1 MNNLLAACVRALARG
16 TSVHERSSDT
26 AAHPCDPVLR
36 HPTLDDL
43 PQLVTLDRLTQPVS
57 LHTSA
62 TELKRRI
69 TVTPRSILVL
79 EVSGIVCAALY
90 AQRIAE
96 VPALRSTDYARC
108 IQLHCD
114 DGQHIQLLGLY
125 VLPEFHGRGYSD
137 MLIES
142 ILLYARLLGGVRSV
156 VGVTR
161 CAAYAQHNTDMDLL
175 TYIRARNERGQILDP
190 MLHFHVSHG
199 AHIRELLTNF
209 RPGDIDNQGAGV
221 LIEYLIEPED
231 AGANNPQTASHAL
244 AGITVEQLHQR
255 VSSSVRQVVGAERFS
270 TYQLHL
276 PFMEM
281 GFVSLE
287 LLELRRLLSAA
298 TGVDLNATFLFTH
311 NTPAAVVD
319 YLTHHLAPIEALS
332 DPPQDR
338 DQAVAIVGMACRFPG
353 ALHSPDQLWQ
363 ALIDGVDTVGPAS
376 PARQALRVAGA
387 GAFRWQAGLLED
399 IAAFDAG
406 FFRLSPREVE
416 WLDPQQ
422 RLLMEIS
429 WQALEHA
436 GIAPS
441 ALRGGDHGVFVGL
454 MGSEYAAL
462 LGQGDSR
469 EVEAQFATGSACSVA
484 AGRLAYFLDWQG
496 PTFTVDTACSSSLVA
511 VHLACR
517 SLQQGEC
524 RLALAAGANVLLD
537 DRHFEAFD
545 RAGMLSPSGRC
556 HSFDQQADGYV
567 RAEGCAALVLKRL
580 ADAQADGD
588 PILAVILGSAINQDG
603 TSASLTAPNPKAQQA
618 VIEAALKQAK
628 VEALSIRYLEAHG
641 TGTQLGD
648 PIEVQAAYAALGKLR
663 TADQPLL
670 LGSVKSTLGHLEACA
685 GLAGVIKTVLSLQH
699 SLIPGQLHFN
709 QPNPLIPWSELAV
722 EVVSKTRPW
731 PAGARRAGVSSFGFS
746 GTNAHVILE
755 AYEAPPAAP
764 QASPGPVALVLSART
779 ALQLR
784 ERAEQLIRFLGAQ
797 DVELNALAYTL
808 QIGRDAMA
816 QRLGFVAGSVAE
828 VVHTLQIYLAQQP
841 ALNTVFQGVI
851 DPAHPALTVH
861 QPQTLALMIEGWV
874 RGEPVQWERLYADNR
889 PRRLLLPT
897 YPFARDH
904 YWLPDFVPGATSLAQ
919 DVLVLTPTWER
930 DDTTSEAEID
940 LVPSRAIARESDSLE
955 NCFDIQFNATD
966 STDKLINH
974 LQSASTSAHLLWH
987 VPPTEMSVSVMGFRL
1002 VKALLALGY
1011 DRQALKLTVFTIEGQ
1026 ALHRDER
1033 VNPHHASV
1041 LGLMGSVAKEYPHW
1055 QVRALDLPADAAV
1068 VYRELAYC
1076 PTDPQ
1081 GNTRLWR
1088 EGTWYRQRLI
1098 PCQLP
1103 ASEVSTFRHGGVYL
1117 LIGGAGGLGR
1127 ALSEYLIVHFKAQ
1140 VIWLGRRVEDAHLT
1154 QQRQRLAGLG
1164 PAPYYLQADAND
1176 VQALERALAQTSH
1189 RFGPI
1194 HGVVHSAME
1203 LADSPL
1209 ANMDESTFIRG
1220 LNAKL
1225 TAQHLQTVLK
1235 GRALDFVLFFSSINS
1250 FLKTGGAANYAAGC
1264 CFADA
1269 CAHQLQRAGF
1279 AVKVLHWGHWG
1290 ETGGG
1295 ASKPYKSFMQQ
1306 MGMNSISAE
1315 VGMATVEQVLNSELS
1330 QVVYAN
1336 VSEGCVARMLGLEPA
1351 TTAQQTCNS
1360 ARDEAGHVN
1369 LEQRALTDLIQ
1380 QASLLLKLPAQDLDP
1395 NANLTEYGFD
1405 SILLMTYAR
1414 ELSERYGLSLSPS
1427 LFFSHTSLTQFAQY
1441 LLQFFTQPLGRFF
1454 NVESVVAVDKNALQ
1468 TAPSNRHEPL
1478 AIIGMSGRFAGARSV
1493 DELWALLRDGRSAV
1507 APFPSDRLAQADTV
1521 PPRWLAAMPG
1531 VDEFDPLFFEISPNE
1546 AAVID
1551 PRQRLLLQETWRAL
1565 EDAAYGQA
1573 HLQQQTVSLYVGVE
1587 AGDYGHLIADK
1598 NTLTANHEAIL
1609 ASRLAYHLNLDGGA
1623 LAINTACSSS
1633 LVALHQA
1640 CESLKSGGC
1649 DTAIVAGVNL
1659 LSGCGLYD
1667 QMSAAGMLDKEG
1679 VCRAFGESSA
1689 GMVPGEAAVAVV
1701 IKRLADALA
1710 EGDPIRA
1717 VIVGSAINY
1726 DGKTQGITAPSG
1738 TAQSQLL
1745 RDVYGRYQVDPQALD
1760 YIVTHGT
1767 GTPLG
1772 DPVEINALCDAFA
1785 SSVTRQQ
1792 FCAITSNKPN
1802 VGHTLAASGLVSLVN
1817 LVLSLEH
1824 QTLAPSLGAEPLS
1837 TFICWPNSPFYVNT
1851 VARPWPV
1858 KAGAARLGAVSS
1870 FGMSGTNAHVVL
1882 RGIEGTRAPYDTPD
1896 VSYALLVLSAKT
1908 TGALKRQAQ
1917 ALVDLLRG
1925 SDCAHYN
1932 LHAMS
1937 HTLLSGRHH
1946 FKHRYAIVVKDHED
1960 AIAGL
1965 QSLIDADAPAH
1976 TLGYGCVPSA
1986 FAPDAAQATLAHA
1999 LLADTASG
2007 YTLDALGAT
2016 LETLA
2021 KVYLQGYDLA
2031 WATWFGAQ
2039 PPVRL
2044 HLPTYPFEREH
2055 FWAITG
2061 AAAPTAP
2068 AHPWLQR
2075 DLSTTAYQR
2084 YGVTFTGAE
2093 PVLRDHRVL
2102 GQRLLPGV
2110 GHLEWARLAITSW
2123 LNSDGFLRF
2132 EQVTWLRP
2140 LVVEAEHEVWI
2151 TLSKEAD
2158 GRIAFEIHSADTS
2171 APEVYSQGWASLGT
2185 AELGAAPRHDLSS
2198 LQAQCTKPMLG
2209 DDCYAAFTAAGLDYG
2224 ATFRL
2229 IRHLSTGHNLAVGM
2243 LELADEPGSGL
2254 PPGAL
2259 DSALQVCA
2267 QLNDEQAIAMP
2278 FVLQRLEQWAVIPR
2292 QAWVVAR
2299 RTVDSPDLT
2308 PSFNIDI
2315 ADAQGRVVLRFS
2327 GFSPK
2332 IRVVSP
2338 PAVHAQPEDSDG
2350 ASELT
2355 LTAIWC
2361 RIAEGSFDKVEPS
2374 QRVLTVDDDFMVGS
2388 HETVQQRLSQVPD
2401 WAHIVWHVPKGQAQ
2415 VAFSGFRLIK
2425 ALLAAGYGQRSIKL
2439 TVVTRQAHAM
2449 GAGQTVD
2456 PEHASVHG
2464 LIGSLAKEY
2473 SQWQI
2478 TLLDLPQ
2485 TSTPELDVLLAQPV
2499 DPHGNARYW
2508 RDGCWYQQQLVPCAL
2523 PAAPRDLYRQGGVYV
2538 VIGGAGGLGVVWSEH
2553 VIRQCQ
2559 AQVIWLGRRA
2569 QNDAISQQCLRLGQF
2584 GPSPLYLQV
2593 DAADRDAMEL
2603 AQIEIIRRFGAIN
2616 GVVNSAFVLADRSL
2630 AGMDE
2635 LTFETAL
2642 ASKAQTTQVAD
2653 EVFGHHSL
2661 DFVLFFGSLQSFWKA
2676 PGQSNYAAGCCFCD
2690 ALARE
2695 LAQRRPYPVK
2705 VMQWGYWGS
2714 VGAVASPVYNN
2725 RMAQVGLES
2734 IPPGPA
2740 MAALDKLLGSA
2751 LSQAAYVYTGS
2762 RPLPEGLGLNPHV
2775 QCAAAK
2781 SLPVVIVPPSSPAL
2795 PAADLERVQC
2805 EFERQL
2811 IAILRVR
2818 MARQPSVSAKHQAW
2832 WEASVRRLADAGA
2845 CLDENLPSWET
2856 LLPQWMAYCQTQA
2869 EHPLNGPQAR
2879 LANEIVQA
2887 LPDILRDDLAT
2898 TCVLFPQGSLDRVEA
2913 LYSSHP
2919 VAAYFNELLG
2929 ERLLAYVKARLAL
2942 DAGAQLRI
2950 LEIGAGTG
2958 GTSAHLL
2965 NALKAYASTIEVYE
2979 YTDVAG
2985 VFLAQAQA
2993 RFADQTP
3000 WLRTRLLDIAHSP
3013 VSQGFSPGDYDI
3025 VVATNVLH
3033 ATPDIRKTLSNTKSL
3048 LKGHG
3053 LLLLNELHEI
3063 NLFQHVVFGLLDGWW
3078 LAQDTPL
3085 RVVDTP
3091 VLSISTWKEVLA
3103 DAGFESVHVSQSSG
3117 ADLGQ
3122 CVIES
3127 FSDGV
3132 ICFERACVP
3141 AQPVSAAV
3149 EKPQPTLLIQTL
3161 RACVRQALGVSD
3173 NQLQDDLA
3181 FVSLG
3186 VDSIS
3191 SVALVNVINQQLNLR
3206 LPATIVYDY
3215 PTLERLCAHIQTT
3228 YAPIGVGGTAPYSAP
3243 LAIAP
3248 GDEPLTSP
3256 DKLHSTSTYRR
3267 LLLQRPGSIDELQ
3280 WVEEPVPALGPR
3292 EVRIAV
3298 HAFSL
3303 NFGDL
3308 LCVKGLYP
3316 TQPAY
3321 PFTPGYEASG
3331 VVTAVGHEVTDVS
3344 VGARVVALAGHAL
3357 GAHATVVTCA
3367 QDLVFTCPD
3376 TLELEQFCALPSAA
3390 LTVLE
3395 CFAKAGVKAGERILI
3410 QTATGGVGLIAVQ
3423 LAKHLGLEVY
3433 ATAGSQAKLDYLAS
3447 LDVHYLI
3454 NHQQEDFQLAIER
3467 LTQGQ
3472 GVDVVI
3478 NTLDGNALQKGLA
3491 CLSPGGRYVEIAMT
3505 ALKSARSIDLSG
3517 LASNQSM
3524 HSVDMRKLGLQRPQ
3538 VLQEHMHRLL
3548 QLIQEQAISA
3558 LPGTYFTFDRVK
3570 DAYLWLENRVHL
3582 GKVVVTIPEAL
3593 RFIEAA
3599 VCAPQSASEP
3609 IAIIGMSARFASAQ
3623 NIQALWHALEQG
3635 EDLVK
3640 PVTRWPLTPSID
3652 GTSCRNGA
3660 LMPDIQCF
3668 DPLFFDISSLEAS
3681 VMDPQQRLFLEQAWH
3696 ALEDAGYA
3704 GQASEGARC
3713 GVYVGCSAG
3722 DYLDLLGDQPVA
3734 QAFWGN
3740 SASVIPARVAFHMN
3754 WQGPAIATD
3763 TACSSS
3769 LVAVHQA
3776 CQALRTQEVEM
3787 AIAGGVYVQCTERLY
3802 SQANRAS
3809 MLSNTGRCSVFDE
3822 QADGFVPGEG
3832 AAAVVL
3838 KPLSRA
3844 LADGD
3849 SVYGVIRGSG
3859 VNYDGASNGITAPS
3873 GLAQSRLASEVYTR
3887 FGINPAGIQMVEAHG
3902 TGTVLG
3908 DPIEFKALTEVFG
3921 VLHSTATCA
3930 LGSIKSNIGHAA
3942 TAAGIAGVIKVLLSL
3957 EHRKIPPSLHFHK
3970 ANPHIDFAGS
3980 PFYVPTRVAE
3990 WAVAKGHQRMAA
4002 VSSFGF
4008 SGTNAH
4014 LVIAQAPEQAACKSA
4029 RDVHL
4034 IAVSARTPEQLR
4046 TQIKQLI
4053 QWCSTEPVEMAAMSF
4068 TLLMGRRHH
4077 LHRSAFVARDPH
4089 QLCEQMRHW
4098 LAQSPAAVTRF
4109 SPERSIEAL
4118 LEACQPASS
4127 AVDLRQALSH
4137 LGHLYEQGVELDWD
4151 RLFDQASRRR
4161 VRLPGYPFATERY
4174 WPTLVSDSVS
4184 APERQST
4191 VLEQVR
4197 GLFKQTLEL
4206 TDEQLSNESDF
4217 ARYGLDSILRLS
4229 VIKAIN
4235 EQFEL
4240 SLLISVLNDYPT
4252 LNSLSKR
4259 LEFLTSN
4266 DSSSQSAEEHKN
4278 NKTDAPFYIY
4288 LGGAQVLKSRLDTV
4302 WRSLANR
4309 Y

>member
-1 MNNLLAACVRALARG
+1 MNNLIAARVRALALG
-16 TSVHERSSDT
+16 TSTLERSSD
-26 AAHPCDPVLR
+26 AAAPPCDPLLR

-43 PQLVTLDRLTQPVS
+43 PQLVALDRLTQPES
-57 LHTSA
+57 LHTPA
-62 TELKRRI
+62 AELERRI
-69 TVTPRSILVL
+69 TTTPRSILVL
-79 EVSGIVCAALY
+79 EASGFVCAALY

-96 VPALRSTDYARC
+96 VLALRSTDYLRC
-108 IQLHCD
+108 TQLHCD
-114 DGQHIQLLGLY
+114 DGQTIQLLGLY
-125 VLPEFHGRGYSD
+125 VLPDFHGRGYSD

-142 ILLYARLLGGVRSV
+142 MLLYARLLAGVRSV

-161 CAAYAQHNTDMDLL
+161 CAAYAQHNTDMDLP
-175 TYIRARNERGQILDP
+175 TYIRARNEDGQMLDP

-199 AHIRELLTNF
+199 AHIRELLTHF

-221 LIEYLIEPED
+221 LIEYLIESED
-231 AGANNPQTASHAL
+231 AGANNPQTTSHVL
-244 AGITVEQLHQR
+244 SGITVEQLHQR

-276 PFMEM
+276 PFVEM
-281 GFVSLE
+281 GLVSLE

-298 TGVDLNATFLFTH
+298 TGVDLNATFLFTY
-311 NTPAAVVD
+311 NTPAAVID
-319 YLTHHLAPIEALS
+319 YLSHHLAPIDALS
-332 DPPQDR
+332 EPPQER

-363 ALIDGVDTVGPAS
+363 ALIEGVDAVGPAS
-376 PARQALRVAGA
+376 QARQGLRVAGA

-399 IAAFDAG
+399 IAAFDAA
-406 FFRLSPREVE
+406 FFRLSPREAE

-422 RLLMEIS
+422 RFLMEIS

-496 PTFTVDTACSSSLVA
+496 PALTVDTACSSSLVA

-537 DRHFEAFD
+537 DRHFEAFE
-545 RAGMLSPSGRC
+545 RAGMLSASGRC

-580 ADAQADGD
+580 ADAEADGD

-603 TSASLTAPNPKAQQA
+603 SSASLTAPNPKAQQA
-618 VIEAALKQAK
+618 VIEAALRQAK

-641 TGTQLGD
+641 TGTPLGD
-648 PIEVQAAYAALGKLR
+648 PIEVQAAYAALGKRR
-663 TADQPLL
+663 TADEPLL

-685 GLAGVIKTVLSLQH
+685 GLAGMIKTVLSLQH

-731 PAGARRAGVSSFGFS
+731 PAGAKRAGVSSFGFS

-755 AYEAPPAAP
+755 AYEAPPTAQP
-764 QASPGPVALVLSART
+764 PSRVPVALVLSART

-784 ERAEQLIRFLGAQ
+784 ERAEQLIRFLDTQ
-797 DVELNALAYTL
+797 DVELNTLAYTL
-808 QIGRDAMA
+808 QVGRDAMA
-816 QRLGFVAGSVAE
+816 QRLAFVASSVAE
-828 VVHTLQIYLAQQP
+828 VVHTLQSYLAQQP
-841 ALNTVFQGVI
+841 TLNTVFQGVI

-861 QPQTLALMIEGWV
+861 QPQTLALMVEGWV
-874 RGEPVQWERLYADNR
+874 RGEPVQWERLYANNR

-904 YWLPDFVPGATSLAQ
+904 YWLPDFVPAAAFSAQ
-919 DVLVLTPTWER
+919 DVLVLTPIWER
-930 DDTTSEAEID
+930 DDTTSDAEID
-940 LVPSRAIARESDSLE
+940 LPPLRAIASERDSLE
-955 NCFDIQFNATD
+955 NCFDIEFNATD
-966 STDKLINH
+966 STDKLINR
-974 LQSASTSAHLLWH
+974 LQSESPWTHLLWR
-987 VPPTEMSVSVMGFRL
+987 VPSTEMSVFVMGFRL
-1002 VKALLALGY
+1002 IKALLALGY
-1011 DRQALKLTVFTIEGQ
+1011 DRQALKLTVITVEGQ
-1026 ALHRDER
+1026 ALHKDER
-1033 VNPHHASV
+1033 VNPYHASV

-1055 QVRALDLPADAAV
+1055 QVRALDLPAHAEV
-1068 VYRELAYC
+1068 VYRDLAYC
-1076 PTDPQ
+1076 PADPQ

-1088 EGTWYRQRLI
+1088 EGAWYRQRLI

-1103 ASEVSTFRHGGVYL
+1103 VCAASTFRHGGVYL

-1164 PAPYYLQADAND
+1164 PTPYYLQTDAND
-1176 VQALERALAQTSH
+1176 LQALEHALTQIRQ

-1220 LNAKL
+1220 LSAKL
-1225 TAQHLQTVLK
+1225 TAQHLQAVLK
-1235 GRALDFVLFFSSINS
+1235 GQALDFVLFFSSINS
-1250 FLKTGGAANYAAGC
+1250 FLKTGGASNYAAGC

-1295 ASKPYKSFMQQ
+1295 ASEAYKSFMQQ
-1306 MGMNSISAE
+1306 MGMSSISAE
-1315 VGMATVEQVLNSELS
+1315 VGMAVVEQVLNSALS

-1336 VSEGCVARMLGLEPA
+1336 VREGCVGRMLGLEPA
-1351 TTAQQTCNS
+1351 SAALQTCNRAS
-1360 ARDEAGHVN
+1360 DEAGHLN

-1380 QASLLLKLPAQDLDP
+1380 QASRLLKLPAQDIAP

-1441 LLQFFTQPLGRFF
+1441 LLQFFAQPLGRFF
-1454 NVESVVAVDKNALQ
+1454 NVESVVAADINALQ

-1493 DELWALLRDGRSAV
+1493 DELWALLRDGRSAI
-1507 APFPSDRLAQADTV
+1507 APFPSDRLAQPDTQ
-1521 PPRWLAAMPG
+1521 PQRWLAAMPG
-1531 VDEFDPLFFEISPNE
+1531 VDEFDPLFFELSPNE

-1551 PRQRLLLQETWRAL
+1551 PRQRLLLQEAWRAL

-1609 ASRLAYHLNLDGGA
+1609 ASRLAYHLNLDGAA

-1659 LSGCGLYD
+1659 LSGCALYD

-1679 VCRAFGESSA
+1679 VCRALGEGSA

-1701 IKRLADALA
+1701 VKRLADALA
-1710 EGDPIRA
+1710 GGDPIRA

-1738 TAQSQLL
+1738 TAQSKLL
-1745 RDVYGRYQVDPQALD
+1745 RGVYERYQVDPQALD

-1767 GTPLG
+1767 GTRLG

-1785 SSVTRQQ
+1785 SSGTRQQ

-1802 VGHTLAASGLVSLVN
+1802 IGHTLAASGLVSLVN
-1817 LVLSLEH
+1817 MVLSLEH

-1837 TFICWPNSPFYVNT
+1837 TFVNWPNSPFYVNT
-1851 VARPWPV
+1851 LARPWPV
-1858 KAGAARLGAVSS
+1858 KEGASRLGAVSS
-1870 FGMSGTNAHVVL
+1870 FGMSGTNAHVVV
-1882 RGIEGTRAPYDTPD
+1882 RGIEGTRAPHDRPD
-1896 VSYALLVLSAKT
+1896 VGYALLALSAKT
-1908 TGALKRQAQ
+1908 ISALKRQAQ

-1925 SDCAHYN
+1925 SDWAQYN
-1932 LHAMS
+1932 LQAMS

-1946 FKHRYAIVVKDHED
+1946 FKHRYAIVVKDHND
-1960 AIAGL
+1960 VITGF
-1965 QSLIDADAPAH
+1965 QSLIEADDPTH
-1976 TLGYGCVPSA
+1976 TSSYGCVAGA
-1986 FAPDAAQATLAHA
+1986 FVPDAAQTALAHS
-1999 LLADTASG
+1999 LLTGSAG
-2007 YTLDALGAT
+2007 RNTLDALSAT

-2021 KVYLQGYDLA
+2021 KLYIQGYDLA
-2031 WATWFGAQ
+2031 WATWFGDQ

-2055 FWAITG
+2055 FWAIKS
-2061 AAAPTAP
+2061 AVAPTAP

-2075 DLSTTAYQR
+2075 DLSTAAYQR
-2084 YGVTFTGAE
+2084 YGLTFTGAE
-2093 PVLRDHRVL
+2093 PVLRDHRVM
-2102 GQRLLPGV
+2102 GQRILPGV
-2110 GHLEWARLAITSW
+2110 AHLEWARLAIARW
-2123 LNSDGFLRF
+2123 LNHDAFLRV

-2140 LVVEAEHEVWI
+2140 LVVEAEQEVWI

-2171 APEVYSQGWASLGT
+2171 APEVYSQGWASLCS
-2185 AELGAAPRHDLSS
+2185 AEVSAAPRHDLSN
-2198 LQAQCTKPMLG
+2198 LQVQCTKAKLG
-2209 DDCYAAFTAAGLDYG
+2209 DDCYAAFKAAGLDYG
-2224 ATFRL
+2224 STFRL
-2229 IRHLSTGHNLAVGM
+2229 IRHLSTGHNLAVGV
-2243 LELADEPGSGL
+2243 LDQAVELGFGL
-2254 PPGAL
+2254 PPGVL

-2267 QLNDEQAIAMP
+2267 QLNDECAIAMP
-2278 FVLQRLEQWAVIPR
+2278 FVLQRLEQWSVIPR

-2299 RTVDSPDLT
+2299 RTIDSTDLART
-2308 PSFNIDI
+2308 FEIDI
-2315 ADAQGRVVLRFS
+2315 ADAQGQVALRFS

-2332 IRVVSP
+2332 VRAVSP
-2338 PAVHAQPEDSDG
+2338 LAVCAQPLESPG
-2350 ASELT
+2350 GSELNELT
-2355 LTAIWC
+2355 LTAVWC
-2361 RIAEGSFDKVEPS
+2361 RILENDFDNVEPS
-2374 QRVLTVDDDFMVGS
+2374 RRVLTVGDDLMADSG
-2388 HETVQQRLSQVPD
+2388 EALQQRLSQAPE
-2401 WAHIVWHVPKGQAQ
+2401 WEHIVWHVPEGQARL
-2415 VAFSGFRLIK
+2415 AFSGFRLIK

-2439 TVVTRQAHAM
+2439 TVVTRQAHGM
-2449 GAGQTVD
+2449 GAGRTVD

-2478 TLLDLPQ
+2478 TLVDLPQ
-2485 TSTPELDVLLAQPV
+2485 ASAPELDVLLAQPAN
-2499 DPHGNARYW
+2499 PHGNARYW
-2508 RDGCWYQQQLVPCAL
+2508 RDGSWYQQQIVPCAL
-2523 PAAPRDLYRQGGVYV
+2523 PAAPRDLYRQGGVYL

-2569 QNDAISQQCLRLGQF
+2569 QNDVISQQCLRLGQF

-2593 DAADRDAMEL
+2593 DATDRDAMEL
-2603 AQIEIIRRFGAIN
+2603 AQVEIIRRFGAIN

-2642 ASKAQTTQVAD
+2642 ASKAQTAQVAD
-2653 EVFGHHSL
+2653 EVFGHYSL
-2661 DFVLFFGSLQSFWKA
+2661 DFVLFFGSLQSLWKA
-2676 PGQSNYAAGCCFCD
+2676 PGQSNYAAACCLCD
-2690 ALARE
+2690 ALACE
-2695 LAQRRPYPVK
+2695 LAQRRSYPVK

-2714 VGAVASPVYNN
+2714 VGAVASPAYNR

-2734 IPPGPA
+2734 IAPGPA

-2751 LSQAAYVYTGS
+2751 LSQAAYLYTGS
-2762 RPLPEGLGLNPHV
+2762 RSLPEGLELNPRV

-2781 SLPVVIVPPSSPAL
+2781 SLPVVTVPPSSPAL
-2795 PAADLERVQC
+2795 PAADLEGVQR
-2805 EFERQL
+2805 EFDDQL
-2811 IAILRVR
+2811 IAILRAR
-2818 MARQPSVSAKHQAW
+2818 MACQPSVSAKHQAW
-2832 WEASVRRLADAGA
+2832 WEASVRRLADRGA
-2845 CLDENLPSWET
+2845 HFDENLPSWEA
-2856 LLPQWMAYCQTQA
+2856 LLPHWTAYCQTQT
-2869 EHPLNGPQAR
+2869 EHPLKGPQTR
-2879 LANEIVQA
+2879 VANEIVQA
-2887 LPDILRDDLAT
+2887 LPDILRDDLDT
-2898 TCVLFPQGSLDRVEA
+2898 TRVLFPQGALDRVEA

-2919 VAAYFNELLG
+2919 VAAYFNALLG
-2929 ERLLAYVKARLAL
+2929 ERLLAYVEARLAL

-2958 GTSAHLL
+2958 ATSAHLL
-2965 NALKAYASTIEVYE
+2965 NALKGYASTIEVYE

-2985 VFLAQAQA
+2985 VFLAHAQA
-2993 RFADQTP
+2993 RFADQAP
-3000 WLRTRLLDIAHSP
+3000 WLQTRLLDIGRSP

-3033 ATPDIRKTLSNTKSL
+3033 ATPDIRQTLSNTKAL

-3053 LLLLNELHEI
+3053 LLLLNELHAI

-3085 RVVDTP
+3085 RIADTP
-3091 VLSISTWKEVLA
+3091 ALSISTWKEVLA
-3103 DAGFESVHVSQSSG
+3103 DAGFESVHVSQSPG

-3132 ICFERACVP
+3132 ICYERACQPITAP
-3141 AQPVSAAV
+3141 AELPEQ
-3149 EKPQPTLLIQTL
+3149 TMLLQTL
-3161 RACVRQALGVSD
+3161 RACVRQTLGVTD

-3181 FVSLG
+3181 LVSLG

-3191 SVALVNVINQQLNLR
+3191 SVALVNVINKQLNLR
-3206 LPATIVYDY
+3206 LAATVVYDY

-3228 YAPIGVGGTAPYSAP
+3228 YEPVEAGITAPHSAP

-3248 GDEPLTSP
+3248 YDEPLTSAV
-3256 DKLHSTSTYRR
+3256 KSHSAATYQR
-3267 LLLQRPGSIDELQ
+3267 LLLQRPGSIDQLQ
-3280 WVEEPVPALGPR
+3280 WVEEPVPALGPKD
-3292 EVRIAV
+3292 VRIAV

-3331 VVTAVGHEVTDVS
+3331 IVTAVGREVTDVS
-3344 VGARVVALAGHAL
+3344 VGARVVALAGDAL
-3357 GAHATVVTCA
+3357 GAHATVVTSA
-3367 QDLVFTCPD
+3367 EDLVFACPD

-3410 QTATGGVGLIAVQ
+3410 QTATGGVGLMAVQ

-3447 LDVHYLI
+3447 LNVQYLI

-3478 NTLDGNALQKGLA
+3478 NTLDGDALQKGLA

-3524 HSVDMRKLGLQRPQ
+3524 HSVDMRKLGRQRPH

-3548 QLIQEQAISA
+3548 GLIQEQAISA
-3558 LPGTYFTFDRVK
+3558 LPGTYFTLDRVK
-3570 DAYLWLENRVHL
+3570 DAYHWLENRAHL

-3593 RFIEAA
+3593 RFSEVAL
-3599 VCAPQSASEP
+3599 CAPQCASEP
-3609 IAIIGMSARFASAQ
+3609 IAIIGMSARFASVQ
-3623 NIQALWHALEQG
+3623 TIQALWQALEQG
-3635 EDLVK
+3635 EDLIK
-3640 PVTRWPLTPSID
+3640 PVTRWPLSPSTG
-3652 GTSCRNGA
+3652 GTSCRHGG
-3660 LMPDIQCF
+3660 LMTDIQCF
-3668 DPLFFDISSLEAS
+3668 DPLFFDISSLEATA
-3681 VMDPQQRLFLEQAWH
+3681 MDPQQRVFLEQAWH

-3704 GQASEGARC
+3704 GQCGEGARC

-3722 DYLDLLGDQPVA
+3722 DYLELLGANPAA

-3740 SASVIPARVAFHMN
+3740 AASVIPARVAFYMN

-3787 AIAGGVYVQCTERLY
+3787 AIAGGVYVQCTKRLY
-3802 SQANRAS
+3802 NQANRAS

-3822 QADGFVPGEG
+3822 QANGFVPGEG
-3832 AAAVVL
+3832 AGAIVL

-3859 VNYDGASNGITAPS
+3859 INYDGASNGITAPS

-3887 FGINPAGIQMVEAHG
+3887 FGINPASIQLVEAHG

-3908 DPIEFKALTEVFG
+3908 DPIEFKALTEAFG
-3921 VLHSTATCA
+3921 PSHSTASCA

-3957 EHRKIPPSLHFHK
+3957 EHRQIPPSLHFHK
-3970 ANPHIDFAGS
+3970 ANPHIDFASS

-3990 WAVAKGHQRMAA
+3990 WAVANGHERMAA

-4014 LVIAQAPEQAACKSA
+4014 LVIAQAPEQTVCKSA

-4046 TQIKQLI
+4046 TRIKQLI
-4053 QWCSTEPVEMAAMSF
+4053 QWCSTEPVEMSAMSF

-4077 LHRSAFVARDPH
+4077 LHRSAFVARDPQ
-4089 QLCEQMRHW
+4089 QLCEQMRQW
-4098 LAQSPAAVTRF
+4098 LSPSPAAVTTF
-4109 SPERSIEAL
+4109 NAERSIEAL
-4118 LEACQPASS
+4118 LEACQHASS
-4127 AVDLRQALSH
+4127 SVDLRQALSH
-4137 LGHLYEQGVELDWD
+4137 LGHLYEQGVEVDWD
-4151 RLFDQASRRR
+4151 RLFDPASRRR
-4161 VRLPGYPFATERY
+4161 IRLPGYPFASERY
-4174 WPTLVSDSVS
+4174 WPQHVSDLGLASK
-4184 APERQST
+4184 RQST
-4191 VLEQVR
+4191 VMGHVR
-4197 GLFKQTLEL
+4197 SAFKQILAL
-4206 TDEQLSNESDF
+4206 TDEQLSHEADF
-4217 ARYGLDSILRLS
+4217 ARYGMDSILRLS
-4229 VIKAIN
+4229 LVKTLN
-4235 EQFEL
+4235 EQFAL
-4240 SLLISVLNDYPT
+4240 SLTVSVLDDYST
-4252 LNSLSKR
+4252 LNKLAR
-4259 LEFLTSN
+4259 QLEFLISN
-4266 DSSSQSAEEHKN
+4266 VPPSQRVEHHQH
-4278 NKTDAPFYIY
+4278 NKTDDPLYIF
-4288 LGGAQVLKSRLDTV
+4288 LGGAQVLKSNLDTV
-4302 WRSLANR
+4302 WKALVSR